1 MASNPLI
8 DQGTLNR
15 LISSVVVDSDPGLNV
30 TPPYLGKEGV
40 SIALEGETTTF
51 INTMTGAVTS
61 PEPYQVVSVTINLLR
76 TQNLAA
82 VYKAQMELLATIGG
96 ITVYPDTTTLPTYSF
111 INCAIQ
117 SVRELKINGEDA
129 GWVVNIKGYYLINS
143 SLWGG

>member
-8 DQGTLNR
+8 NQGTLNR

-82 VYKAQMELLATIGG
+82 VYKAQMELLATIGE
-96 ITVYPDTTTLPTYSF
+96 ITVYPDATTLPTYSF

-143 SLWGG
+143 AMWGG

>member
-15 LISSVVVDSDPGLNV
+15 LIASVVWDNNPGLNV
-30 TPPYLGKEGV
+30 TAPYLGKEG
-40 SIALEGETTTF
+40 IRLALEGETTTF

-61 PEPYQVVSVTINLLR
+61 PEPYQTTSLTINLLK

-82 VYKAQMELLATIGG
+82 VYKAQMELLATIGQCT
-96 ITVYPDTTTLPTYSF
+96 IYPDATTLPTYSL

-117 SVRELKINGEDA
+117 SVRELNFSGEDA
-129 GWVVNIKGYYLINS
+129 GWVVNIKGYYLCNS
-143 SLWGG
+143 ALWGG